1 MAAVPNPE
9 ALDGEPFVRRQPG
22 KAGDGVQNINCV
34 FMEDMLFLAKEQA
47 LRESTHCKA
56 MGETGIGAR
65 GLFSDNG
72 LI

>member
-1 MAAVPNPE
+1 MAAVPNLE
-9 ALDGEPFVRRQPG
+9 ALDGEPFVLRQPG

-56 MGETGIGAR
+56 MG
-65 GLFSDNG
+65 
-72 LI
+72 